1 MNIEDYKEVISTYQQ
16 KCFELLNE
24 NIVLKSQISA
34 QGRTIEDLTARL
46 TQQINGSEGFKYHK

>member
-34 QGRTIEDLTARL
+34 QGKTIEDLTARL
-46 TQQINGSEGFKYHK
+46 TQQINGSEGFK